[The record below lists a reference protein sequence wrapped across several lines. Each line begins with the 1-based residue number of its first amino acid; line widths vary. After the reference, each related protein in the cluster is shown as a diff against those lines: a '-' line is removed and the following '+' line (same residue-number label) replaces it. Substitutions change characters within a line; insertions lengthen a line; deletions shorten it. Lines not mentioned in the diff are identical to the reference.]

1 MRIVVD
7 PTAPHP
13 VVLTGPGELTSF
25 DVTVPAGT
33 PAPALTAA
41 LGEVGRLDGG
51 HVHVRQAWVREQ
63 ARALGVDAG
72 WDARFDGV
80 LAYAAS
86 KGWVDEAAG
95 TVRAHVVEV

>member
-7 PTAPHP
+7 PTATTAE
-13 VVLTGPGELTSF
+13 LTGVEELTSF
-25 DVTVPAGT
+25 DVAVPTGAAAAEVAT
-33 PAPALTAA
+33 ALSAA
-41 LGEVGRLDGG
+41 GRLDGG
-51 HVHVRQAWVREQ
+51 HVHVLQDWVREQ
-63 ARALGVDAG
+63 ARALGVDEG

-86 KGWVDEAAG
+86 KGWVDETAG